1 MSHCTKR
8 YRSKEISPEGHFFIF
23 LDQNWNFMGYS
34 LESITS
40 DQPLP
45 SNLLKTDFPLEMQN
59 VKNKKKIENTL
70 FPCGY
75 TLLKL
80 ELLCSLNSQSVERP
94 LKMSQF
100 NGAKPHSDNLT
111 IPGSLFGH
119 ILGPI
124 HFLAWW
130 HPFINGDGIATEKS
144 SKSTAIF
151 FSQK

>member
-1 MSHCTKR
+1 M
-8 YRSKEISPEGHFFIF
+8 GH
-23 LDQNWNFMGYS
+23 S

-119 ILGPI
+119 IL
-124 HFLAWW
+124 L
-130 HPFINGDGIATEKS
+130 FINGDGLVTEKS
-144 SKSTAIF
+144 SKSMAIF
-151 FSQK
+151 FDKSSMYSGVFREYKSGLIM

>member
-23 LDQNWNFMGYS
+23 LDQNWNFMGHS

-94 LKMSQF
+94 LKMPQF

-144 SKSTAIF
+144 SRSTAIF